1 MTDQSPLFATLD
13 AATVRAALL
22 QLRERLDTL
31 EINPLTES
39 VSHSTRLL
47 REDAVKMVD
56 EVMVNLGLE
65 Q

>member
-22 QLRERLDTL
+22 QLRERLGAL
-31 EINPLTES
+31 EINPLTDS
-39 VSHSTRLL
+39 VGHKQRLV
-47 REDAVKMVD
+47 REDARKMVD